1 VSDTLVVLNEGTD
14 TLVVSGISSDEPAY
28 SVDVT
33 TFDLGP
39 RESQAV
45 LVSFTPGSVGSM
57 PGTLTILSNDP
68 DEGTVY
74 VALEGEGVVPPD
86 IGVAPDSLYA
96 DLLTGQTDTQ
106 ILTIE
111 NTGGSDLEWGIGVR
125 ASGGD
130 SLRTYALAVPPT
142 TVAERDG
149 VGAPAPARRTSA
161 LTARLAD
168 LTGVQILWDA
178 SHGQGGAWSWL
189 TMVADLAA
197 RGATVTESYEPIT
210 SELLDGYDVLWTIDC
225 SDTWT
230 SGELSALAGWVG
242 GGGGLLLEGDDNSS
256 VGAYNAILTALGA
269 GITYS
274 TTNGTGGTTSGIYPH
289 ETTEGVMSVHIGG
302 PVAHLSSVTGAA
314 SVLVDDLSSVP
325 NTACSSVGLGRI
337 VAAADELFGDYGVGY
352 ADNQLF
358 GNQVFDW
365 LAGPQW
371 MWAEPAEGTV
381 AAGATVDVSIMFD
394 ASGLFGGD
402 YFADLVVGSNDP
414 DEPEV
419 LVPSHL
425 HVTGV
430 PDIAVSDTLM
440 SYGEVFIGLTVSDTL
455 VVLNEGTDTLVVSD
469 ISSDEPAYSVDVTTF
484 NLNPRESQAVL
495 VSFTPGSVEPISGT
509 LTILSNDPD
518 EGTLYVEL
526 TGEGVVPPDVGVT
539 PDSLYV
545 GLFTGQTDTR
555 TLNIANTGG
564 SDLTWAIDT
573 RMAGSGRADRL
584 IGFYADS
591 APHEIAAVESRY
603 PDRSWTRGLPRD
615 AGDTL
620 ATYANFPSPSAG
632 MVWVNDSLYV
642 VGELSLYRY
651 DVEVQQVVETYAI
664 HPSAHGIAWDGDYLW
679 IGRADGNVYGYDLAG
694 TNVGSFSGPVAWPSI
709 TSAMTAPPRR
719 PTRPVTLAA
728 PTVPRGFTC
737 TRMGTCG

>member
-325 NTACSSVGLGRI
+325 NTACSAGVLSRRLTSCSGITAWGTPITSCSGIRSSTGL
-337 VAAADELFGDYGVGY
+337 
-352 ADNQLF
+352 
-358 GNQVFDW
+358 
-365 LAGPQW
+365 
-371 MWAEPAEGTV
+371 
-381 AAGATVDVSIMFD
+381 
-394 ASGLFGGD
+394 
-402 YFADLVVGSNDP
+402 
-414 DEPEV
+414 
-419 LVPSHL
+419 
-425 HVTGV
+425 
-430 PDIAVSDTLM
+430 
-440 SYGEVFIGLTVSDTL
+440 
-455 VVLNEGTDTLVVSD
+455 
-469 ISSDEPAYSVDVTTF
+469 
-484 NLNPRESQAVL
+484 
-495 VSFTPGSVEPISGT
+495 
-509 LTILSNDPD
+509 
-518 EGTLYVEL
+518 
-526 TGEGVVPPDVGVT
+526 
-539 PDSLYV
+539 
-545 GLFTGQTDTR
+545 
-555 TLNIANTGG
+555 
-564 SDLTWAIDT
+564 
-573 RMAGSGRADRL
+573 
-584 IGFYADS
+584 
-591 APHEIAAVESRY
+591 
-603 PDRSWTRGLPRD
+603 PDRSGC
-615 AGDTL
+615 GQ
-620 ATYANFPSPSAG
+620 S
-632 MVWVNDSLYV
+632 
-642 VGELSLYRY
+642 
-651 DVEVQQVVETYAI
+651 
-664 HPSAHGIAWDGDYLW
+664 
-679 IGRADGNVYGYDLAG
+679 
-694 TNVGSFSGPVAWPSI
+694 
-709 TSAMTAPPRR
+709 PPRAPWRLER
-719 PTRPVTLAA
+719 PPMCRSCST
-728 PTVPRGFTC
+728 PRGSSGATTSLTWWSAATTPTSRRSWCLRIC
-737 TRMGTCG
+737 T